1 MSHVPGHPELQPGEI
16 LLGNPI
22 TTDTGGYW
30 GTIKTE
36 RELARAAYLEKYPAL
51 VNVAAADIPKYV
63 REVKGTGAQAGKIF
77 WHIKPPGAAD
87 GGARDELAQFDL
99 DERTLHSDPD
109 RLREHYEAKG
119 MVFDKT
125 VTGVSRQAR
134 PTTHAV
140 YWNERTQ
147 NYQIR
152 SLTAEDPEDWD
163 LFQDGD
169 GNLVFYDKNSAKTQ
183 TLPPNLKSLN
193 SRPDVTKADIKLL
206 KTVELGDETRIE
218 FYQVGNK
225 IEQYKVDP
233 RKAAPAV
240 DPSQNQ
246 VNVPGYGT
254 FFNVGPNQFD
264 FIPLKDDPFVPN
276 NAINVPELN
285 GTMIQ
290 TSPNQWQF
298 VRDSYEPGVKIDQ
311 RTGVRFVQD
320 ANGTWRE
327 MTRQTDPGVVQIGD
341 REFLQQPTGAMAE
354 LSPRYDPGVIRDPS
368 GLTLIQQPTGAVTQ
382 ARAANMDEIITQ
394 ALIDGQVEKAL
405 AFQDF
410 RDRPTAQEAFDTA
423 LEYARSPADQQVIS
437 SLARGETPVR
447 EPDAGVIQRVGP
459 RPDFLVQAYQDFQR
473 RTQTGRAPTEEEA
486 QQLTERYATGQ
497 SPTTDKLQI
506 EKQTL
511 EARLEKIALD
521 TEITREKHQAEMSQ
535 RQELHNTKIRELT
548 QKVNNAQEKARLE
561 QEYIENQRY
570 GNGGNGGG
578 AATGNGTRTRS
589 GSQPDNTLADANISY
604 DSSTRAI
611 TVEDEN
617 GVETTF
623 KNIDELMKAATGET
637 DLYNVIHPSRD
648 TGTGTNYDPGSAL
661 QGLKTQGLRQAII
674 YTQNEM
680 QRAKETM
687 YADVGGPWG
696 AQIPWNHW
704 AITARDEEGNLLY
717 GPSEEGLKNFQ
728 DDAAKAGITDLY
740 QAGRQ
745 FKSPDD
751 LSMQARAAQDPGRFE
766 DIQAG
771 PTAAETFEKA
781 IADMQKQRSFEDEY
795 TAPSGPITSIS
806 GPRSIRS
813 RSSVAGDT
821 DVGDA
826 SLDFASTTTYGKG
839 PGEDQSLPT
848 RDRGP
853 ARETASLSFD
863 EQENEG
869 FFFAKGGIT
878 RGDNLEVVGEEG
890 PELVDLPPGTHVI
903 PFQQL
908 NQRQM
913 LDLKRK
919 GVRGYQS
926 GGLVFDD
933 NQTQTATLPFGLRQM
948 QAGRPITPSRGYLS
962 QQAGLRL
969 PSAQAFQNITPE
981 SREVFLDLAAQAGIP
996 RKSFAQELALT
1007 VPSGRRLPVARIAP
1021 AQRRAIQ

>member
-22 TTDTGGYW
+22 TTATGDYW
-30 GTIKTE
+30 STDKTE
-36 RELARAAYLEKYPAL
+36 RELARAAYLKKYPAL
-51 VNVAAADIPKYV
+51 VNVAAEDIPKYV

-125 VTGVSRQAR
+125 DTGVSRQAR

-206 KTVELGDETRIE
+206 KTVELGDQTRIE

-327 MTRQTDPGVVQIGD
+327 MASQTDPGVVQIGD
-341 REFLQQPTGAMAE
+341 REFLQQRTGDWSE
-354 LSPRYDPGVIRDPS
+354 LDRQFDPGVIRDPS

-382 ARAANMDEIITQ
+382 ARAANMNELIAQ
-394 ALIDGQVEKAL
+394 ALVDGDTER
-405 AFQDF
+405 AFAFADF
-410 RDRPTAQEAFDTA
+410 RDRPTATESMETA
-423 LEYARSPADQQVIS
+423 LAYARSPADQQIIS

-473 RTQTGRAPTEEEA
+473 RTQAGRAPTEEEA
-486 QQLTERYATGQ
+486 QQLTERAATGQ
-497 SPTTDKLQI
+497 TPQTDDLRM
-506 EKQTL
+506 
-511 EARLEKIALD
+511 RLEKATMENEIA
-521 TEITREKHQAEMSQ
+521 REKHQMTMEQQSEAHQMKMEVQ
-535 RQELHNTKIRELT
+535 RQKMQNDMEAFQ
-548 QKVNNAQEKARLE
+548 QKMAVA
-561 QEYIENQRY
+561 
-570 GNGGNGGG
+570 NGGG
-578 AATGNGTRTRS
+578 ASSRGGATTAGGTS
-589 GSQPDNTLADANISY
+589 GRQFQLNSAQLKRLEEQNLASGFHG
-604 DSSTRAI
+604 SPEETRAYSQHLI
-611 TVEDEN
+611 NIGKAEWYEGYDKPGYMTRGEEIDPGDTRVGGEDWGAALKYQMEEMLAGQIDDIPLWAGADEMNKQIEN
-617 GVETTF
+617 YRDQGGDMRDVGIHLKQIHDEKARMKVQEKRDREQKEREDLIESTQT
-623 KNIDELMKAATGET
+623 IDT
-637 DLYNVIHPSRD
+637 DPI
-648 TGTGTNYDPGSAL
+648 GTGTTGLLGATQPTGTTTDFTSGLQSRSRFGADPTPAVD
-661 QGLKTQGLRQAII
+661 Q
-674 YTQNEM
+674 
-680 QRAKETM
+680 
-687 YADVGGPWG
+687 
-696 AQIPWNHW
+696 
-704 AITARDEEGNLLY
+704 
-717 GPSEEGLKNFQ
+717 
-728 DDAAKAGITDLY
+728 
-740 QAGRQ
+740 
-745 FKSPDD
+745 
-751 LSMQARAAQDPGRFE
+751 
-766 DIQAG
+766 
-771 PTAAETFEKA
+771 
-781 IADMQKQRSFEDEY
+781 
-795 TAPSGPITSIS
+795 SIS
-806 GPRSIRS
+806 ELRGRS
-813 RSSVAGDT
+813 RFGGSGRST
-821 DVGDA
+821 D
-826 SLDFASTTTYGKG
+826 Y
-839 PGEDQSLPT
+839 
-848 RDRGP
+848 DRGIQ
-853 ARETASLSFD
+853 FVD
-863 EQENEG
+863 E
-869 FFFAKGGIT
+869 FAGGGMT
-878 RGDNLEVVGEEG
+878 RGNNLELVGEEG
-890 PELVDLPPGTHVI
+890 PELVDLPAGSFVLPLK
-903 PFQQL
+903 QL
-908 NQRQM
+908 NHKQM

-926 GGLVFDD
+926 GGIVFDD
-933 NQTQTATLPFGLRQM
+933 NQTQSATLPFGLRQM

-1021 AQRRAIQ
+1021 VQRRAIQ

>member
-1 MSHVPGHPELQPGEI
+1 MPPEERQRSSTQFDNPAIAKAYALSNWWNAADEGDKFKIKEFSRTDGTKYYEIWEIIQPFDVTEGHSTPAESIAYAKEIGANIGGMQDDEGNAIPPDTETYLYKNKYYLRTIKPTDTSSPSYSSPYVDPRDGALKVYNRNASPGEI
-16 LLGNPI
+16 
-22 TTDTGGYW
+22 
-30 GTIKTE
+30 
-36 RELARAAYLEKYPAL
+36 
-51 VNVAAADIPKYV
+51 AD
-63 REVKGTGAQAGKIF
+63 GTGVITLS
-77 WHIKPPGAAD
+77 D
-87 GGARDELAQFDL
+87 GMESIEGSDAKRGSVVASTELD
-99 DERTLHSDPD
+99 
-109 RLREHYEAKG
+109 
-119 MVFDKT
+119 
-125 VTGVSRQAR
+125 
-134 PTTHAV
+134 
-140 YWNERTQ
+140 
-147 NYQIR
+147 
-152 SLTAEDPEDWD
+152 
-163 LFQDGD
+163 DG
-169 GNLVFYDKNSAKTQ
+169 SM
-183 TLPPNLKSLN
+183 
-193 SRPDVTKADIKLL
+193 
-206 KTVELGDETRIE
+206 IE
-218 FYQVGNK
+218 FIAMGGK
-225 IEQYKVDP
+225 EF
-233 RKAAPAV
+233 KAYRSDSKEEAI
-240 DPSQNQ
+240 D
-246 VNVPGYGT
+246 
-254 FFNVGPNQFD
+254 
-264 FIPLKDDPFVPN
+264 PLKDVIPVEGQGNFYKTSASGYTFVADKPDPFIPERGGVP
-276 NAINVPELN
+276 VPGGHL
-285 GTMIQ
+285 IQ
-290 TSPNQWQF
+290 TSANQWQF
-298 VRDSYEPGVKIDQ
+298 VKKTYQADIWEDPASGRRFQRDTSGNWGPEVKPMYDP
-311 RTGVRFVQD
+311 
-320 ANGTWRE
+320 E
-327 MTRQTDPGVVQIGD
+327 LTRVDGINL
-341 REFLQQPTGAMAE
+341 LQQRSGDMNVVPT
-354 LSPRYDPGVIRDPS
+354 P
-368 GLTLIQQPTGAVTQ
+368 TLD
-382 ARAANMDEIITQ
+382 NIITQ
-394 ALIDGQVEKAL
+394 ALIDGDVEKAL

-410 RDRPTAQEAFDTA
+410 RDRPTAQEAMQTA

-521 TEITREKHQAEMSQ
+521 TEIAREKHQAEMSQ

-589 GSQPDNTLADANISY
+589 GSQPDNTLPDDNISY
-604 DSSTRAI
+604 NTSTRAI
-611 TVEDEN
+611 TVEDEDGN
-617 GVETTF
+617 ETTF
-623 KNIDELMKAATGET
+623 KNIDDLMEAYTGEA
-637 DLYNVIHPSRD
+637 DLYNVTHPRMNA
-648 TGTGTNYDPGSAL
+648 GTGTNYDTGRAL
-661 QGLKTQGLRQAII
+661 QILRTQGLRQAII

-704 AITARDEEGNLLY
+704 AIQEY
-717 GPSEEGLKNFQ
+717 GESEEGLKNFQ
-728 DDAAKAGITDLY
+728 DDAAKAGITDLF

-766 DIQAG
+766 NVQAG
-771 PTAAETFEKA
+771 PTAAETFEAA
-781 IADMQKQRSFEDEY
+781 IQKQRDDRVRGLVETVTSGPAMSPTEFKS
-795 TAPSGPITSIS
+795 PSGYRLRDS
-806 GPRSIRS
+806 G
-813 RSSVAGDT
+813 GD
-821 DVGDA
+821 D
-826 SLDFASTTTYGKG
+826 
-839 PGEDQSLPT
+839 
-848 RDRGP
+848 RDRWTEPEQAMEDLVETYRKPKFEVDKP
-853 ARETASLSFD
+853 ALDQVDAGSWYDDDID
-863 EQENEG
+863 E
-869 FFFAKGGIT
+869 FAGGGMT
-878 RGDNLEVVGEEG
+878 RGNNLELVGEEG
-890 PELVDLPPGTHVI
+890 PELVDLPAGSFVLPLKQLTHG
-903 PFQQL
+903 
-908 NQRQM
+908 QM

-926 GGLVFDD
+926 GGIVFDD

>member
-521 TEITREKHQAEMSQ
+521 TEIAREKHQAEMSQ

-637 DLYNVIHPSRD
+637 DLYNVTHPSRD
-648 TGTGTNYDPGSAL
+648 AGTGTNYDTGRAL
-661 QGLKTQGLRQAII
+661 QVLKTQGLKDAIA
-674 YTQNEM
+674 YTENQM

-696 AQIPWNHW
+696 VQIPWNHW
-704 AITARDEEGNLLY
+704 AIQEY
-717 GPSEEGLKNFQ
+717 GESEEGLKNFQ
-728 DDAAKAGITDLY
+728 DDAAKAGIADLY

-766 DIQAG
+766 NVQAG
-771 PTAAETFEKA
+771 PTAADTFRQA
-781 IADMQKQRSFEDEY
+781 IEDMQKQRSFEDEY

-813 RSSVAGDT
+813 SVEIDDT
-821 DVGDA
+821 DDDDSAYRGGGPVGA
-826 SLDFASTTTYGKG
+826 PAADFSFSAPSK
-839 PGEDQSLPT
+839 PAPSPVKEDW
-848 RDRGP
+848 GGWV
-853 ARETASLSFD
+853 D
-863 EQENEG
+863 E
-869 FFFAKGGIT
+869 FAGGGMT
-878 RGDNLEVVGEEG
+878 RGNNLELVGEEG

-913 LDLKRK
+913 MDLKRK

-926 GGLVFDD
+926 GGIVFDD

>member
-1 MSHVPGHPELQPGEI
+1 MPNGEDKDQLLQGKKTPIGIKYDDERSALDYATDSLKLKTDDQGKAWDVLPVGGGQYQVHRIDPFDPGEGLSNWPQVLAYADEI
-16 LLGNPI
+16 GANIGQAGAKGEEDSEVALWRNKFWIRDKKPSD
-22 TTDTGGYW
+22 TTTPSFSSPYVDPADGALKMVNRNATAEERAANQHIVVLSGGE
-30 GTIKTE
+30 KSMSADE
-36 RELARAAYLEKYPAL
+36 ARAAILSGSNIL
-51 VNVAAADIPKYV
+51 G
-63 REVKGTGAQAGKIF
+63 RTSL
-77 WHIKPPGAAD
+77 AD
-87 GGARDELAQFDL
+87 GS
-99 DERTLHSDPD
+99 TLEFIS
-109 RLREHYEAKG
+109 
-119 MVFDKT
+119 T
-125 VTGVSRQAR
+125 
-134 PTTHAV
+134 
-140 YWNERTQ
+140 
-147 NYQIR
+147 
-152 SLTAEDPEDWD
+152 
-163 LFQDGD
+163 DGD
-169 GNLVFYDKNSAKTQ
+169 IKVYRSDAKEE
-183 TLPPNLKSLN
+183 
-193 SRPDVTKADIKLL
+193 D
-206 KTVELGDETRIE
+206 
-218 FYQVGNK
+218 
-225 IEQYKVDP
+225 
-233 RKAAPAV
+233 
-240 DPSQNQ
+240 
-246 VNVPGYGT
+246 
-254 FFNVGPNQFD
+254 FD
-264 FIPLKDDPFVPN
+264 PLKDTIPVEGQGKFYKTSASGYTFVPDVPDPFVPQRGGMP
-276 NAINVPELN
+276 VPGGHL
-285 GTMIQ
+285 IQ
-290 TSPNQWQF
+290 TSANQWQF
-298 VRDSYEPGVKIDQ
+298 VRQTYQADIWEDPESGRRFQRDTSGNWGPEVKPMYDP
-311 RTGVRFVQD
+311 
-320 ANGTWRE
+320 E
-327 MTRQTDPGVVQIGD
+327 LTRVDGINL
-341 REFLQQPTGAMAE
+341 LQQRSGDMNVVPT
-354 LSPRYDPGVIRDPS
+354 P
-368 GLTLIQQPTGAVTQ
+368 TLD
-382 ARAANMDEIITQ
+382 NIITQ
-394 ALIDGQVEKAL
+394 ALIDGDVEKAL

-410 RDRPTAQEAFDTA
+410 RDRPTAQEAMQTA

-578 AATGNGTRTRS
+578 AATGNGTRTTS
-589 GSQPDNTLADANISY
+589 GSQPDNTLADANVSY
-604 DSSTRAI
+604 NTSTRAI

-648 TGTGTNYDPGSAL
+648 TGTGTNYDTGRAL
-661 QGLKTQGLRQAII
+661 QVLKTQGLRQAII

-926 GGLVFDD
+926 GGIVFDD

>member
-1 MSHVPGHPELQPGEI
+1 MAHEPGHPEAGWQLLRNPNSLDGSWGSSKADKDEAESMAYDFHPKIAANLLQTVINSEDAPEGRK
-16 LLGNPI
+16 
-22 TTDTGGYW
+22 YW
-30 GTIKTE
+30 YVKTPTVSPTA
-36 RELARAAYLEKYPAL
+36 REARE
-51 VNVAAADIPKYV
+51 
-63 REVKGTGAQAGKIF
+63 
-77 WHIKPPGAAD
+77 
-87 GGARDELAQFDL
+87 DL
-99 DERTLHSDPD
+99 HRNKAKLQEF
-109 RLREHYEAKG
+109 YEAQG
-119 MVFDKT
+119 MVFEDVAGSGEGYLK
-125 VTGVSRQAR
+125 GQFKMAKA
-134 PTTHAV
+134 THAISFDQ
-140 YWNERTQ
+140 RTQ

-152 SLTAEDPEDWD
+152 PLEGAEPEEDWEMY
-163 LFQDGD
+163 QHTDGSFV
-169 GNLVFYDKNSAKTQ
+169 LYDKNSAKTQ
-183 TLPPNLKSLN
+183 KIPPDLKPLN
-193 SRPDVTKADIKLL
+193 YRPDVTKADIKLL
-206 KTVELGDETRIE
+206 KTVELGDETRVE

-225 IEQYKVDP
+225 IEQYKVDT
-233 RKAAPAV
+233 RKAAPAI

-276 NAINVPELN
+276 NAINVPDLN

-298 VRDSYEPGVKIDQ
+298 VRDSYEPGVKIDP
-311 RTGVRFVQD
+311 RTGVKFTQD

-327 MTRQTDPGVVQIGD
+327 MAYQTDPGVVQIGD

-354 LSPRYDPGVIRDPS
+354 LAPRYDPGVVRDPS
-368 GLTLIQQPTGAVTQ
+368 GLTLIQQPSGAVTQ
-382 ARAANMDEIITQ
+382 ARAANMNELIAQ
-394 ALIDGQVEKAL
+394 ALVDGQVEKAF
-405 AFQDF
+405 AFADF
-410 RDRPTAQEAFDTA
+410 RDRPTATEAMQTA

-473 RTQTGRAPTEEEA
+473 RTQAGRAPTTEEA
-486 QQLTERYATGQ
+486 QQLTERAATGQ
-497 SPTTDKLQI
+497 SPTTDKLKI
-506 EKQTL
+506 EAQTL
-511 EARLEKIALD
+511 QARLEKIALD

-561 QEYIENQRY
+561 QEYITTRQN
-570 GNGGNGGG
+570 GNGGG
-578 AATGNGTRTRS
+578 AATGNGTRTTS

-604 DSSTRAI
+604 NTSTRAI
-611 TVEDEN
+611 TVEDED
-617 GVETTF
+617 GDATTF
-623 KNIDELMKAATGET
+623 KNIDDLMEAYTGET
-637 DLYNVIHPSRD
+637 DLYNVTHPSRD
-648 TGTGTNYDPGSAL
+648 AGTGTNYDTGRAL
-661 QGLKTQGLRQAII
+661 QVLKTQGLEDAIA
-674 YTQNEM
+674 YTENQM

-696 AQIPWNHW
+696 VQIPWNHW
-704 AITARDEEGNLLY
+704 AIQEY
-717 GPSEEGLKNFQ
+717 GESEEGLKNFQ
-728 DDAAKAGITDLY
+728 DDAAKAGITDLF

-766 DIQAG
+766 DVQAG
-771 PTAAETFEKA
+771 PTAADTFRQA
-781 IADMQKQRSFEDEY
+781 IEDMQKQRSFEDEY

-813 RSSVAGDT
+813 SVEIDDT
-821 DVGDA
+821 DDDDSAYRGGGPVGA
-826 SLDFASTTTYGKG
+826 PAADFSFSAPSK
-839 PGEDQSLPT
+839 PAPSPVKEDW
-848 RDRGP
+848 GGWV
-853 ARETASLSFD
+853 D
-863 EQENEG
+863 E
-869 FFFAKGGIT
+869 FAGGGMT
-878 RGDNLEVVGEEG
+878 RGNNLELVGEEG
-890 PELVDLPPGTHVI
+890 PELVDLPPGSFVL
-903 PFQQL
+903 PLKQL
-908 NQRQM
+908 NHKQM

-926 GGLVFDD
+926 GGIVFDD
-933 NQTQTATLPFGLRQM
+933 NQTQSATLPFGLRQM

-1021 AQRRAIQ
+1021 VQRRAIQ

>member
-1 MSHVPGHPELQPGEI
+1 MPNGEDKDQLLQGKKTPIGIKYDDERSALDYATDSLKLKTDDQGKAWDVLPVGGGQYQVHRIDPFDPGEGLSNWPQVLAYADEI
-16 LLGNPI
+16 GANIGQAGAKGEEDSEVALWRNKFWIRDKKPSD
-22 TTDTGGYW
+22 TTTPSFSSPYVDPADGALKMVNRNATAEERAANQHIVVLSGGE
-30 GTIKTE
+30 KSMSADE
-36 RELARAAYLEKYPAL
+36 ARAAILSGSNIL
-51 VNVAAADIPKYV
+51 G
-63 REVKGTGAQAGKIF
+63 RTSL
-77 WHIKPPGAAD
+77 AD
-87 GGARDELAQFDL
+87 GS
-99 DERTLHSDPD
+99 TLEFIS
-109 RLREHYEAKG
+109 
-119 MVFDKT
+119 T
-125 VTGVSRQAR
+125 
-134 PTTHAV
+134 
-140 YWNERTQ
+140 
-147 NYQIR
+147 
-152 SLTAEDPEDWD
+152 
-163 LFQDGD
+163 DGD
-169 GNLVFYDKNSAKTQ
+169 IKVYRSDAKEE
-183 TLPPNLKSLN
+183 
-193 SRPDVTKADIKLL
+193 D
-206 KTVELGDETRIE
+206 
-218 FYQVGNK
+218 
-225 IEQYKVDP
+225 
-233 RKAAPAV
+233 
-240 DPSQNQ
+240 
-246 VNVPGYGT
+246 
-254 FFNVGPNQFD
+254 FD
-264 FIPLKDDPFVPN
+264 PLKDTIPVEGQGKFYKTSASGYTFVPDVPDPFVPQRGGMP
-276 NAINVPELN
+276 VPGGHL
-285 GTMIQ
+285 IQ
-290 TSPNQWQF
+290 TSANQWQF
-298 VRDSYEPGVKIDQ
+298 VRQTYQADIWEDPESGRRFQRDTSGNWGPEVKPMYDP
-311 RTGVRFVQD
+311 
-320 ANGTWRE
+320 E
-327 MTRQTDPGVVQIGD
+327 LTRVDGINL
-341 REFLQQPTGAMAE
+341 LQQRSGDMNVVPT
-354 LSPRYDPGVIRDPS
+354 P
-368 GLTLIQQPTGAVTQ
+368 TLD
-382 ARAANMDEIITQ
+382 NIITQ
-394 ALIDGQVEKAL
+394 ALIDGDVEKAL

-410 RDRPTAQEAFDTA
+410 RDRPTAQEAMQTA

-497 SPTTDKLQI
+497 SPTSDKLKI

-648 TGTGTNYDPGSAL
+648 TGTGTNYDTGRAL
-661 QGLKTQGLRQAII
+661 QVLKTQGLRQAII

-926 GGLVFDD
+926 GGIVFDD

-1021 AQRRAIQ
+1021 TQRRAIQ

>member
-1 MSHVPGHPELQPGEI
+1 MPNGEDKDQLLQGKKTPIGIKYDDERSALDYATDSLKLKTDDQGKAWDVLPVGGGQYQVHRIDPFDPGEGLSNWPQVLAYADEI
-16 LLGNPI
+16 GANIGQAGAKGEEDSEVALWRNKFWIRDKKPSD
-22 TTDTGGYW
+22 TTTPSFSSPYVDPADGALKMVNRNATAEERAANQHIVVLSGGE
-30 GTIKTE
+30 KSMSADE
-36 RELARAAYLEKYPAL
+36 ARAAILSGSNIL
-51 VNVAAADIPKYV
+51 G
-63 REVKGTGAQAGKIF
+63 RTSL
-77 WHIKPPGAAD
+77 AD
-87 GGARDELAQFDL
+87 GS
-99 DERTLHSDPD
+99 TLEFIS
-109 RLREHYEAKG
+109 
-119 MVFDKT
+119 T
-125 VTGVSRQAR
+125 
-134 PTTHAV
+134 
-140 YWNERTQ
+140 
-147 NYQIR
+147 
-152 SLTAEDPEDWD
+152 
-163 LFQDGD
+163 DGD
-169 GNLVFYDKNSAKTQ
+169 IKVYRSDAKEE
-183 TLPPNLKSLN
+183 
-193 SRPDVTKADIKLL
+193 D
-206 KTVELGDETRIE
+206 
-218 FYQVGNK
+218 
-225 IEQYKVDP
+225 
-233 RKAAPAV
+233 
-240 DPSQNQ
+240 
-246 VNVPGYGT
+246 
-254 FFNVGPNQFD
+254 FD
-264 FIPLKDDPFVPN
+264 PLKDTIPVEGQGKFYKTSASGYTFVPDVPDPFVPQRGGMP
-276 NAINVPELN
+276 VPGGHL
-285 GTMIQ
+285 IQ
-290 TSPNQWQF
+290 TSANQWQF
-298 VRDSYEPGVKIDQ
+298 VRQTYQADIWEDPESGRRFQRDTSGNWGPEVKPMYDP
-311 RTGVRFVQD
+311 
-320 ANGTWRE
+320 E
-327 MTRQTDPGVVQIGD
+327 LTRVDGINL
-341 REFLQQPTGAMAE
+341 LQQRSGDMNVVPT
-354 LSPRYDPGVIRDPS
+354 P
-368 GLTLIQQPTGAVTQ
+368 TLD
-382 ARAANMDEIITQ
+382 NIITQ
-394 ALIDGQVEKAL
+394 ALIDGDVEKAL

-410 RDRPTAQEAFDTA
+410 RDRPTAQEAMQTA

-497 SPTTDKLQI
+497 SPTSDKLKI

-648 TGTGTNYDPGSAL
+648 TGTGTNYDTGRAL
-661 QGLKTQGLRQAII
+661 QVLKTQGLRQAII

-926 GGLVFDD
+926 GGIVFDD